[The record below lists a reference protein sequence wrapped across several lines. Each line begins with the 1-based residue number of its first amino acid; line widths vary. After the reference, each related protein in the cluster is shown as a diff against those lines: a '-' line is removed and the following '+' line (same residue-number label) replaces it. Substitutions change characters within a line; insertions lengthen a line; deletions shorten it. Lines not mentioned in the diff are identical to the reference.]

1 MKKISTLLLLL
12 LLTTVSCEKD
22 DICPESTPTTPKL
35 ILRFYDISNQDDTKN
50 VTSFGVTSLDENGET
65 FVLSGFNGVTTDS
78 ISLPLRIQTTAE
90 NFTRFTFYKDFAV
103 DDNGTPNDPSD
114 DIFSGN
120 PDVITF
126 AYKREDVF
134 VSRACGFKTIFKELI
149 LTVELDGDNW
159 IINSEILNNSTVE
172 NEISAHVKIFH

>member
-12 LLTTVSCEKD
+12 LLTTASCEKD

-65 FVLSGFNGVTTDS
+65 FVLAGFNGVTTDS

-103 DDNGTPNDPSD
+103 DDNGIIT
-114 DIFSGN
+114 GN

-126 AYKREDVF
+126 AYKREDVY

-172 NEISAHVKIFH
+172 NEISAHVKILH

>member
-12 LLTTVSCEKD
+12 LLTTASCEKD

-50 VTSFGVTSLDENGET
+50 VTSFGVTSLDENGDT
-65 FVLSGFNGVTTDS
+65 FVLAGFNGVTTDS
-78 ISLPLRIQTTAE
+78 ISLPLQIQTTAE
-90 NFTRFTFYKDFAV
+90 NFTRFTFYKDFVV
-103 DDNGTPNDPSD
+103 DDNGIIT
-114 DIFSGN
+114 GN

-126 AYKREDVF
+126 AYKREDVY

>member
-1 MKKISTLLLLL
+1 MKHLKITTLLLL
-12 LLTTVSCEKD
+12 TFAFYSCEKD

-50 VTSFGVTSLDENGET
+50 VTSFGVTSLDENGDT
-65 FVLSGFNGVTTDS
+65 FVLAGFNGVTTDS

-90 NFTRFTFYKDFAV
+90 NFTRFTFYKDFEI
-103 DDNGTPNDPSD
+103 DDNGIIT
-114 DIFSGN
+114 GN

-126 AYKREDVF
+126 AYKREDVY

>member
-12 LLTTVSCEKD
+12 LLTTASCEKD

-35 ILRFYDISNQDDTKN
+35 ILRFYDISNQYDTKN
-50 VTSFGVTSLDENGET
+50 VTSIGVTSLDENGET
-65 FVLSGFNGVTTDS
+65 FVLAGFNGVTTDS

-90 NFTRFTFYKDFAV
+90 NFTRFTFYKDFAL

-126 AYKREDVF
+126 TYKREDIY
-134 VSRACGFKTIFKELI
+134 VSRACGFKTFFSELI
-149 LTVELDGDNW
+149 VTVESDGENW
-159 IINSEILNNSTVE
+159 IINPLILNRTIE
-172 NEISAHVKIFH
+172 NEISAHVKILH

>member
-12 LLTTVSCEKD
+12 LLTTASCEKD

-50 VTSFGVTSLDENGET
+50 ITSLGVTSLDENGET
-65 FVLSGFNGVTTDS
+65 FVLAGFNGVTTDS

-90 NFTRFTFYKDFAV
+90 NITRFTFYKDFAI
-103 DDNGTPNDPSD
+103 DDKGTPNDPSD
-114 DIFSGN
+114 DIYSGN

-126 AYKREDVF
+126 AYKREDIY
-134 VSRACGFKTIFKELI
+134 VSRACGFKTIFSELI
-149 LTVELDGDNW
+149 VTVESDGDNW
-159 IINSEILNNSTVE
+159 IINPLILNRTIE
-172 NEISAHVKIFH
+172 NEISAHVKILH